1 MSLLVPNMDSALCS
15 ALNGLNDSVVRSVHD
30 GTLLGE
36 DVHDVDD
43 MYGLEDLDVR
53 RVHDGLDYCEIH
65 GP

>member
-1 MSLLVPNMDSALCS
+1 MDSALCG

-43 MYGLEDLDVR
+43 MYGLEDLDVC